1 MALSTVL
8 KKLILVVQILM
19 KRFRNDGPY
28 LTKAAVRKTRS
39 TVKKMKAVCNLY
51 DDFYPSMQFLEL
63 AYKQKNVLRTDDSN
77 IYLYNTINGDSQTKK
92 FFSDKKKIEEEE
104 KIFRKSIKKNKNFN
118 LIKDWDLSKIEMKS
132 IDFDPSFLFRDKYI
146 FTTNLV
152 ANLNIDN
159 YLHEDILI
167 YDELVKYIVNNN
179 LQKNYQFFID
189 YYNEKSQKLVEFLNS

>member
-1 MALSTVL
+1 
-8 KKLILVVQILM
+8 
-19 KRFRNDGPY
+19 
-28 LTKAAVRKTRS
+28 
-39 TVKKMKAVCNLY
+39 
-51 DDFYPSMQFLEL
+51 
-63 AYKQKNVLRTDDSN
+63 
-77 IYLYNTINGDSQTKK
+77 
-92 FFSDKKKIEEEE
+92 IEEEE

-179 LQKNYQFFID
+179 LQKNYQFVID